1 MNAPHDR
8 APSAFAQADRPLRP
22 DLVIV
27 AEMVAPDTR
36 VLDVGC
42 GDGELLAY
50 LSTMKRVDG
59 RGIELSQAG
68 VNSCVTR
75 GLSVIQGDADEDLA
89 DYPTGAFDY
98 VILSQTIQ
106 ATLAPKRVLENLL
119 RIGTHVIVSFPNFGH
134 WQVRAGLMFSGRMP
148 NTQVLDQHWY
158 ETPNLHFCTIRDFIE
173 LSGTLGAK
181 VERAIALDRRGH
193 PHDVGGRATFANLF
207 GLQAVFLL
215 ARGGH
220 HRVGA

>member
-8 APSAFAQADRPLRP
+8 TPPGFTKPDRALRP
-22 DLVIV
+22 DLAIV
-27 AEMVAPDTR
+27 AEMVRPDTR

-50 LSTMKRVDG
+50 LSTLKGVDG

-68 VNSCVTR
+68 VNACVVR
-75 GLSVIQGDADEDLA
+75 GLSVIQGDADEDLD

-106 ATLAPKRVLENLL
+106 ATLAPKHVLENLL
-119 RIGTHVIVSFPNFGH
+119 RIGAHVIVSFPNFGH
-134 WQVRAGLMFSGRMP
+134 WQVRSGLMFSGRMP

-158 ETPNLHFCTIRDFIE
+158 ETPNLHFCTIRDFIA
-173 LSGTLGAK
+173 LSDALGAA

-193 PHDVGGRATFANLF
+193 SHEVGGRATFANLF
-207 GLQAVFLL
+207 GVQAVFLL
-215 ARGGH
+215 SRAGRQ
-220 HRVGA
+220 RVGA